1 MTMPSRTPK
10 RRAARSKREGAV
22 LDHLRPD
29 EAADVLRRLL
39 AAHADLA
46 DEAERTARSI
56 LGEVRFE
63 EIANE
68 VEEVVRA
75 PDLDD
80 LNARAG
86 RHEGGYVEPTE
97 AAWAILEEA
106 VEPFVEDMKRRI
118 GLGLEA
124 EALEICKGVVLG
136 LYRVEHGK
144 GGRILEWAPDF
155 PAEAAGH
162 ALEVWS
168 RGGNRVKKSARR
180 PVSRGYRG
188 FPQEFV
194 DQVVPEWAEMIS
206 RILSRK
212 RRP

>member
-1 MTMPSRTPK
+1 MTMPSRNPK
-10 RRAARSKREGAV
+10 RRAARSKREGAG
-22 LDHLRPD
+22 LDHLKPD
-29 EAADVLRRLL
+29 EAAEVLRRLL
-39 AAHADLA
+39 AAHPDLA
-46 DEAERTARSI
+46 DEAELTARSI
-56 LGEVRFE
+56 LGEVTFE
-63 EIANE
+63 EIADE
-68 VEEVVRA
+68 VEDAVRA

-86 RHEGGYVEPTE
+86 RHAWGYVEPTE

-118 GLGLEA
+118 GLGLET

-144 GGRILEWAPDF
+144 GGGVLEWAPDF
-155 PAEAAGH
+155 PAEAAGN

-168 RGGNRVKKSARR
+168 RGGDRVRKSARR
-180 PVSRGYRG
+180 PVSRRPRS
-188 FPQEFV
+188 FAREFV